1 MKRVALLSIGAAI
14 AFAPAASAAGK
25 AETTV
30 TIDSVFLASGQT
42 HWAGDIESTRKDCKD
57 DRTVL
62 IFRKRSGADDK
73 IGKTKSFKGM
83 SDSNY
88 YWTYFEE
95 GAAKQGKYYAKV
107 KATDNCEGDRST
119 TLEGPS

>member
-1 MKRVALLSIGAAI
+1 MTVAAVVAS
-14 AFAPAASAAGK
+14 APAAWGGAQ

-30 TIDSVFLASGQT
+30 TIDSVFLGSGQT

-57 DRTVL
+57 GRTVL
-62 IFRKRSGADDK
+62 IFRKRTGADEK

-83 SDSNY
+83 SDNGY

-95 GAAKQGKYYAKV
+95 GAAKTGKYYAKV
-107 KATDNCEGDRST
+107 KPTDTCEGDRSD
-119 TLEGPS
+119 TLKGP

>member
-1 MKRVALLSIGAAI
+1 MTVAAVV
-14 AFAPAASAAGK
+14 AFAPTAWGGAQ

-30 TIDSVFLASGQT
+30 TIDSVFLGSGQT

-57 DRTVL
+57 GRTVL
-62 IFRKRSGADDK
+62 IFRKREGADEK

-83 SDSNY
+83 SDNGY

-95 GAAKQGKYYAKV
+95 GAAKTGKYYAKV
-107 KATDNCEGDRST
+107 KPTDTCAGDRSD
-119 TLEGPS
+119 TLKGP

>member
-1 MKRVALLSIGAAI
+1 MKRAALLSIAAAM
-14 AFAPAASAAGK
+14 AFAPAAAGAGK

-57 DRTVL
+57 GRSVL
-62 IFRKRSGADDK
+62 IFRKRSGPDEK
-73 IGKTKSFKGM
+73 IGKTKSFKGL
-83 SDSNY
+83 SDNGY
-88 YWTYFEE
+88 YWTYYEE

-107 KATDNCEGDRST
+107 KATDKCEGDRST